1 MNAQAK
7 KTTLDKI
14 VHIRPFILIGLFKFI
29 NYAIRQ
35 YFFLISFI

>member
-1 MNAQAK
+1 MLKQ
-7 KTTLDKI
+7 KTTLDKLCI
-14 VHIRPFILIGLFKFI
+14 FGLSFLIGLFKFI